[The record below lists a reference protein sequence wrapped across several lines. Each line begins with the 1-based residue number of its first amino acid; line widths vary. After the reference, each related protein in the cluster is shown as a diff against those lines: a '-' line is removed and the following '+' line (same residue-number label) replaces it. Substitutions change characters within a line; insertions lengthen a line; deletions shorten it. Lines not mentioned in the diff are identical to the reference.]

1 MVQLLLSLD
10 LHTQIVSYAT
20 PSAGLFALSEWA
32 EGSLEPSAILTGDVT
47 FEIANDWEERWDVR
61 FVYTYYM

>member
-10 LHTQIVSYAT
+10 LHTQIESYAT

-32 EGSLEPSAILTGDVT
+32 EGGLELSELLTGDIT
-47 FEIANDWEERWDVR
+47 FEVAENDWEEG
-61 FVYTYYM
+61 